1 MNEYN
6 GWKNETTWTVNILL
20 METIE
25 ELVKNGYTLNDVASH
40 FYKTWKIDDLNWHVN
55 QIFGCAWK
63 QIDWWT
69 LYKRAEENVKQTA
82 ESVAE

>member
-1 MNEYN
+1 LPL
-6 GWKNETTWTVNILL
+6 GTSQRCS
-20 METIE
+20 
-25 ELVKNGYTLNDVASH
+25 VARAD
-40 FYKTWKIDDLNWHVN
+40 KEWKIDDLNWHVN